1 MVRYAHEV
9 CWCSIVAR
17 LLVDQ
22 AKSLG
27 CPLPARSHL
36 ASLHPPRVASAS
48 TCRVCGV
55 RAPSRPISL
64 PSSTR
69 RAAPYSAHGVRP
81 RLTVACCYKPSGDYR
96 FCCQWVVTCGGGGS
110 RFGPTRIRAPFP
122 RRAGRRGRRP
132 FAFCFTSYGDAGK
145 SLGSRLKPLRR
156 GSGSV
161 DSDSVFRGRTG
172 SPWGMERSQVR
183 TCW

>member
-1 MVRYAHEV
+1 MIYINRLCASQSQ
-9 CWCSIVAR
+9 SIY
-17 LLVDQ
+17 L
-22 AKSLG
+22 S
-27 CPLPARSHL
+27 S
-36 ASLHPPRVASAS
+36 
-48 TCRVCGV
+48 RVCGV

-64 PSSTR
+64 PSRTR
-69 RAAPYSAHGVRP
+69 HAAPYSAHGVRP

-161 DSDSVFRGRTG
+161 DSDSVFVDARATRGGWSEARCERAG
-172 SPWGMERSQVR
+172 SGHPRDLTWSTKRRATILHQHTS
-183 TCW
+183 

>member
-1 MVRYAHEV
+1 MGTGTLSISSPQGQRAWEGVGGRFKPSGTDEAGLAIAHE
-9 CWCSIVAR
+9 C
-17 LLVDQ
+17 
-22 AKSLG
+22 
-27 CPLPARSHL
+27 ARSHITEL
-36 ASLHPPRVASAS
+36 TIGRYQRINVS
-48 TCRVCGV
+48 T
-55 RAPSRPISL
+55 
-64 PSSTR
+64 
-69 RAAPYSAHGVRP
+69 Y
-81 RLTVACCYKPSGDYR
+81 RLTVAYCYKPSGDYR

>member
-1 MVRYAHEV
+1 MRFPGL
-9 CWCSIVAR
+9 R
-17 LLVDQ
+17 
-22 AKSLG
+22 AKS
-27 CPLPARSHL
+27 PHPHPH
-36 ASLHPPRVASAS
+36 SLSALIRIVSVASA
-48 TCRVCGV
+48 RH
-55 RAPSRPISL
+55 L
-64 PSSTR
+64 
-69 RAAPYSAHGVRP
+69 APYRCRHALVTPHRTPLTHVRP